1 MQRQQEKMGKK
12 VFQVGNS
19 PYRNPGVGKFGRLGK
34 STPQGSVFVQSE
46 CDSGGGMTIG
56 REAGRDHKAGLPE
69 MS

>member
-46 CDSGGGMTIG
+46 CD
-56 REAGRDHKAGLPE
+56 R
-69 MS
+69 